1 MRIGRRFGRA
11 AMLGAVFGAASAAAS
26 AVACTLQNSQD
37 RADSSSVVTSGAS
50 SSRARG
56 WNPEVWRPP
65 VVDSTPDD
73 PFEASVYRGLSIMT
87 HVHDSLPA
95 YTGSNLNCTSCHLDE
110 GRRGNA
116 APLVGVFARYPTY
129 MSRTNAVVPIED
141 RINYCFTRSLAG
153 SRLPADSREM
163 QDIVAY
169 LAFISRGVPNGEHVK
184 NEGLPKMPALT
195 GDSAR
200 GHLLFIN
207 NCARCHANNGAGM
220 GPIPA
225 LWGPKSFSIGA
236 SMARQ
241 ERAASF
247 IRHNMPWDR
256 PGTLTDQQAFDVA
269 AYMTSMPR
277 PDSPG
282 KDADWPGGGAPADV
296 PYGTR
301 GHKAFRPPRLL
312 PRTTSAAAAIVAAPA
327 SVLRTR

>member
-1 MRIGRRFGRA
+1 MSIARPIVALVLA
-11 AMLGAVFGAASAAAS
+11 ALAASS
-26 AVACTLQNSQD
+26 VACTLEESSN
-37 RADSSSVVTSGAS
+37 RADSASVVTGAS
-50 SSRARG
+50 TSRARG
-56 WNPEVWRPP
+56 WNPDAWRPP

-73 PFEASVYRGLSIMT
+73 PYEAAVYRGLAIIT

-110 GRRGNA
+110 GRRGYA
-116 APLVGVFARYPTY
+116 APLVGVFARYPAY
-129 MSRTNAVVPIED
+129 LSRSNAVVPIED

-153 SRLPADSREM
+153 SKLPPDSREM

-184 NEGLPKMPALT
+184 NEGFAKMPPLA

-200 GHLLFIN
+200 GRTVFVN
-207 NCARCHANNGAGM
+207 NCARCHGNTGAGM

-225 LWGPKSFSIGA
+225 LWGPRSFSIGA

-247 IRHNMPWDR
+247 IRHNMPWDQ

-269 AYMTSMPR
+269 AYMVSMPR

-282 KDADWPGGGAPADV
+282 KENDWPAGDAPADV
-296 PYGTR
+296 PYNTK
-301 GHKAFRPPRLL
+301 GHKAFHPPKLL
-312 PRTTSAAAAIVAAPA
+312 PRTTSPAAAIVAAPA
-327 SVLRTR
+327 SVLRSR

>member
-1 MRIGRRFGRA
+1 MRIVRRA
-11 AMLGAVFGAASAAAS
+11 APYFVISVAVTGA
-26 AVACTLQNSQD
+26 ACTLQESSGRN
-37 RADSSSVVTSGAS
+37 DSASVVTSGAS

-56 WNPEVWRPP
+56 WNPDAWRPP

-73 PFEASVYRGLSIMT
+73 PFEASVYRGLALIT
-87 HVHDSLPA
+87 HVRDSLPA

-116 APLVGVFARYPTY
+116 APLVGVFARFPTY
-129 MSRTNAVVPIED
+129 MSRSNAVVPIED

-153 SRLPADSREM
+153 SKLPPDSREM

-184 NEGLPKMPALT
+184 NEGFPKMPPFR

-200 GHLLFIN
+200 GRTLFVN
-207 NCARCHANNGAGM
+207 NCARCHGTNGGGM
-220 GPIPA
+220 GPIPS
-225 LWGPKSFSIGA
+225 LWGSRSFSIGA
-236 SMARQ
+236 SMARR

-247 IRHNMPWDR
+247 IRRNMPWDR
-256 PGTLTDQQAFDVA
+256 PGTLTDQQAFDIA

-282 KDADWPGGGAPADV
+282 KENDWPNGDAPADV
-296 PYGTR
+296 PYATK
-301 GHKAFRPPRLL
+301 GHKAFHPPKLL
-312 PRTTSAAAAIVAAPA
+312 PRTSNAAAAIVTAPV
-327 SVLRTR
+327 SVLRNR